1 MKRFPAVFL
10 SIIFIVSACGTQTP
24 TSISTT
30 EPTPNP
36 TEPPITVTSTD
47 DSSQSVEARVDDLL
61 KRMTLDEKIGQ
72 MTQVEKDSI
81 RPGDI
86 TKYFIGSILS
96 GGGGS
101 PKENTAQGWYAMVEG
116 FQNEALATRL
126 GIPILYGVDAV
137 HGHGNM
143 HNATVFPHNIGLGA
157 ANDPELT
164 EKIGRATAEEMLAS
178 GIPWNFAPVVA
189 VVQDIRWGRT
199 YEGYS
204 EDTEIVSSL
213 GAAYIKG
220 LQTLKPED
228 VAAEGQSLFALATP
242 KHFIGDGATVWASS
256 RTENYKLDQG
266 NMQVPESVLRELF
279 LPPYQ
284 KAVDAGAM
292 NVMASFSSWKGIK
305 MHAQQPLLTGILKNE
320 LGFNG
325 FIVSDW
331 QAINQIYPDD
341 FYASIVTSIN
351 AGVDMN
357 MVPYDYVSFIETMK
371 KAVTNGDIP
380 ESRVDDAARRILR
393 VKFALGLFEHP
404 MPDTKYQATVR
415 SREHVELARQAVRES
430 LVLLKNDNNV
440 LPLSKETP
448 VIFVSGEGANDLGLQ
463 SGGWTLEW
471 QGKKGND
478 NEGTTI
484 FSGIRAVADS
494 ETQVLYNRDADFSEF
509 KDSAGSPLIADVGI
523 VVLAEPPYAEGVGD
537 RADIS
542 LNDSEVK
549 LITETQKQSKAMV
562 VILISGR
569 PRVITEQ
576 LPLADAWVAAWLP
589 GTEGGGIADV
599 LFGDFP
605 FTGKLSYSWPRSSEQ
620 LPININNS
628 AGRTG
633 CDAPLFPFGYGLKYG
648 EPAREISECNQ

>member
-1 MKRFPAVFL
+1 MYTDP
-10 SIIFIVSACGTQTP
+10 SQ
-24 TSISTT
+24 
-30 EPTPNP
+30 
-36 TEPPITVTSTD
+36 PI
-47 DSSQSVEARVDDLL
+47 EARVEDLL
-61 KRMTLDEKIGQ
+61 KRMTIEEKIGQ

-101 PKENTAQGWYAMVEG
+101 PKENSAQGWYAMVEG

-143 HNATVFPHNIGLGA
+143 QNATIFPHNIGLGA
-157 ANDPELT
+157 ANNPELT

-178 GIPWNFAPVVA
+178 GTPWNFAPVIA
-189 VVQDIRWGRT
+189 VVQDVRWGRT

-213 GAAYIKG
+213 GAAYIRG
-220 LQTLKPED
+220 MQSLESDD
-228 VAAEGQSLFALATP
+228 VATPGQSLFALATP
-242 KHFIGDGATVWASS
+242 KHFIGDGATIWASS

-266 NMQVPESVLRELF
+266 NMQVPEEVLRELF

-292 NVMASFSSWKGIK
+292 NVMASFNSWKGIK
-305 MHAQQPLLTGILKNE
+305 LHAQQPLLTEILKNE

-341 FYASIVTSIN
+341 YYASVVTSIN

-357 MVPYDYVSFIETMK
+357 MVPYDYISFIETMK
-371 KAVTNGDIP
+371 QAVTNGDIP
-380 ESRVDDAARRILR
+380 ESRVDEAVRRILR
-393 VKFALGLFEHP
+393 VKFALGLFEHR
-404 MPDTKYQATVR
+404 MPDTKYQSTVR
-415 SREHVELARQAVRES
+415 SRDHLELARQAVRES
-430 LVLLKNDNNV
+430 LVLLKNDNSV
-440 LPLSKETP
+440 LPLSKDIP
-448 VIFVSGEGANDLGLQ
+448 VIFVAGEGANDLGLQ

-471 QGKKGND
+471 QGRPGND

-484 FSGIRAVADS
+484 FSGIRATVSS
-494 ETQVLYNRDADFSEF
+494 ETQVLYNRDADFTEF
-509 KDSAGSPLIADVGI
+509 KDTAGNRLIADVGI
-523 VVLAEPPYAEGVGD
+523 VVLAERPYAEGVGD
-537 RADIS
+537 QADIS
-542 LNDSEVK
+542 LTASEIK
-549 LITETQKQSKAMV
+549 LITETQKQSKALV
-562 VILISGR
+562 VILIAGR

-576 LPLADAWVAAWLP
+576 LPLADAWIAAWLP
-589 GTEGGGIADV
+589 GTEGGGVADV
-599 LFGDFP
+599 LFGDHP
-605 FTGKLSYSWPRSSEQ
+605 FTGKLSYSWPRSNEQ

-628 AGRTG
+628 AGKTG
-633 CDAPLFPFGYGLKYG
+633 CDAPLFPLGYGLTYG
-648 EPAREISECNQ
+648 EQTPEILECNP

>member
-1 MKRFPAVFL
+1 MN
-10 SIIFIVSACGTQTP
+10 
-24 TSISTT
+24 TT
-30 EPTPNP
+30 EPTLTP
-36 TEPPITVTSTD
+36 TETPSAVIST
-47 DSSQSVEARVDDLL
+47 DSSQSVEAQVEDLL
-61 KRMTLDEKIGQ
+61 ERMTLDEKIGQ

-101 PKENTAQGWYAMVEG
+101 PQENTVQAWYAMVEG
-116 FQNEALATRL
+116 FQSEALATRL
-126 GIPILYGVDAV
+126 GIPLLYGVDAV

-143 HNATVFPHNIGLGA
+143 HNATIFPHNIGLGA
-157 ANDPELT
+157 ANNPELT

-189 VVQDIRWGRT
+189 VVQDVRWGRT

-204 EDTEIVSSL
+204 EDTGLVSSL
-213 GAAYIKG
+213 GAAYIRG
-220 LQTLKPED
+220 IQSLETD
-228 VAAEGQSLFALATP
+228 DTATTGQSLFALATA
-242 KHFIGDGATVWASS
+242 KHFIGDGATIWDSS

-266 NMQVPESVLRELF
+266 NMQVPEEVLRKLF

-292 NVMASFSSWKGIK
+292 NVMASFSSWKGTK
-305 MHAQQPLLTGILKNE
+305 MHAQQRLLTEILKNE
-320 LGFNG
+320 LGFKG

-331 QAINQIYPDD
+331 QAIDQIYPDD
-341 FYASIVTSIN
+341 YYASVVTSIN

-371 KAVTNGDIP
+371 QAVNNGDVP
-380 ESRVDDAARRILR
+380 ESRVDEAVRRILR

-404 MPDTKYQATVR
+404 MPDTKYQSMVR
-415 SREHVELARQAVRES
+415 SREHLELARQAVRES

-440 LPLSKETP
+440 LPLSKETS
-448 VIFVSGEGANDLGLQ
+448 VIFVSGEAANDLGLQ

-484 FSGIRAVADS
+484 FSGIKAVAGSD
-494 ETQVLYNRDADFSEF
+494 TQILYDRNADFGEF
-509 KDSAGSPLIADVGI
+509 KDSAGKPLIADVGI

-537 RADIS
+537 REDIS

-549 LITETQKQSKAMV
+549 LITETQKQSKALV

-576 LPLADAWVAAWLP
+576 LQLGDAWVAAWLP

-605 FTGKLSYSWPRSSEQ
+605 FTGKLSYSWPRANEQ
-620 LPININNS
+620 LPINANNS
-628 AGRTG
+628 AGKTG
-633 CDAPLFPFGYGLKYG
+633 CDAPLFPFGYGLTYG
-648 EPAREISECNQ
+648 ESHPAIQQCNP

>member
-1 MKRFPAVFL
+1 MKRIFSFLFLLSFLFTSCGVQTSAAVNTAESL
-10 SIIFIVSACGTQTP
+10 PTP
-24 TSISTT
+24 TETPSSVIST
-30 EPTPNP
+30 
-36 TEPPITVTSTD
+36 V
-47 DSSQSVEARVDDLL
+47 SSQSIEARVEALL
-61 KRMTLDEKIGQ
+61 KRMTLEEKIGQ

-96 GGGGS
+96 GGGGF

-116 FQNEALATRL
+116 FQSEALATRL
-126 GIPILYGVDAV
+126 GIPIIYGVDAV

-143 HNATVFPHNIGLGA
+143 QNATVFPHNIGLGA
-157 ANDPELT
+157 ANNPALT

-189 VVQDIRWGRT
+189 VVQDVRWGRT

-204 EDTEIVSSL
+204 ENTEIVSSL
-213 GAAYIKG
+213 GAAYIHG
-220 LQTLKPED
+220 IQNLRDED
-228 VAAEGQSLFALATP
+228 VTAEGQSLFALATP
-242 KHFIGDGATVWASS
+242 KHFIGDGATIWDSS

-266 NMQVPESVLRELF
+266 NMQVPEDVLREMF

-284 KAVDAGAM
+284 EAVEAGAM
-292 NVMASFSSWKGIK
+292 NVMASFNSWKGIK
-305 MHAQQPLLTGILKNE
+305 LHAQQPLLTEILKNE

-331 QAINQIYPDD
+331 QAIDQIYPDD
-341 FYASIVTSIN
+341 YYSSVVTSIN

-357 MVPYDYVSFIETMK
+357 MVPYDYISFIETMK
-371 KAVTNGDIP
+371 QAVANGDIP
-380 ESRVDDAARRILR
+380 ESRVDEAVRRILR

-404 MPDTKYQATVR
+404 MPDTKYQGTVR
-415 SREHVELARQAVRES
+415 SREHLDLARQAVRES

-440 LPLSKETP
+440 LPLNRETP
-448 VIFVSGEGANDLGLQ
+448 VIFVAGEAANDIGLQ

-471 QGKKGND
+471 QGKPGND
-478 NEGTTI
+478 NEGITI
-484 FSGIRAVADS
+484 FSGIRAAANS
-494 ETQVLYNRDADFSEF
+494 ESQVLYNRDADFTEF
-509 KDSAGSPLIADVGI
+509 KDTAGSPLIADVGI

-537 RADIS
+537 QADLS

-549 LITETQKQSKAMV
+549 LITETQKQSKSLI
-562 VILISGR
+562 VILLSGR
-569 PRVITEQ
+569 PLVITEH

-589 GTEGGGIADV
+589 GTEGSGIADV

-605 FTGKLSYSWPRSSEQ
+605 FTGKLSYSWPRSNEQ

-628 AGRTG
+628 AGKTG
-633 CDAPLFPFGYGLKYG
+633 CDAPLFPFGYGLTYDKLA
-648 EPAREISECNQ
+648 PEILECS